1 MKRNPVQYD
10 PAMKNGYIRPPY
22 ELEEGDR
29 INAQVLEPV
38 LFRNE
43 NGPTIGVTTCGV
55 IVQDGLFFKDMDN
68 DGVLSPYEDW
78 RNDPETRARDMV
90 AHLRLDQQAGL
101 VLNTLWNTPVVPT
114 RAEAADE

>member
-10 PAMKNGYIRPPY
+10 PAMKNGYIRLPY

-55 IVQDGLFFKDMDN
+55 IVQDGLPKWPGRGIRSGLCGEAPAKAAFSPTDFALFSIKFF
-68 DGVLSPYEDW
+68 LFLW
-78 RNDPETRARDMV
+78 ETA
-90 AHLRLDQQAGL
+90 
-101 VLNTLWNTPVVPT
+101 
-114 RAEAADE
+114 